1 MSKISNFMCGVALA
15 AASANAAIT
24 ASGGWFEAAYVQWEP
39 ISNAESY
46 NVYYT
51 KSGGSAVQLDDQL
64 IRTYG
69 SYVRAD
75 AIGLAPGTYT
85 LKVVPVVSGSEVS
98 SSALTTSN
106 LTVTAHDRAGFA
118 FSNSR
123 VPGAYKADGT
133 LKDDAIVLYI
143 SENTK
148 DTVTL
153 DVYTSSSKTT
163 TCTGLQ
169 GILDGFKK
177 GKDTRPLDIRIIG
190 NVTDPSTLYNGDLVI
205 ENNQNTSAYIT
216 LEGVGEDA
224 TVNGWGIRVKNAEN
238 VEIRNLGIMNVD
250 SDEGDNIGLQQ
261 SNEYVWVH
269 NCDFFYGDA
278 GSDADQKKG
287 DGALDCKKSTYVTFS
302 YNHFWDNGKSN
313 LLGLSEGTTEG
324 YYITYHHNWYDH
336 SDSRHPRVR
345 YYSAHVY
352 NNYYDG
358 NAKYGI
364 GVTMAGSIFAE
375 ANYFRNCKYP
385 MLISMQ
391 GSDVYAGGSS
401 RSSANAT
408 FSKEDGGMIKAY
420 NNTMTGTYTFIP
432 RGASTI
438 IVSGSSES
446 ASSYG
451 IDTDTDF
458 DAVVVTS
465 ASTTLSSSITSYQ
478 GSNVYSNFDTDS
490 DIMYSYTA
498 DDPGDV
504 PTQVST
510 YAGRMNGG
518 DFDWTFDNDED
529 DTSYDVDEDL
539 KAALEAYTGSLVSI
553 QGEGSVVYS
562 SSSSTAT
569 SSSSTTSSS
578 SSTTST
584 SSSSTT
590 STSSSSTATSS
601 SSSSVTTSSGFLTI
615 TSDLTHDFTEDGVV
629 SDYLDIDGNLS
640 SSKGSVTYGGT
651 TYTTCLKIES
661 STSITFTLGVSATL
675 TMVFNTDFTSYIYIN
690 GTKYYATEG
699 VVTAELEAGEY
710 EIQKGNSAYLFL
722 MIFDVE
728 EGTVQSSSSTATEES
743 SSSVDANAPSIVKHG
758 SAKSSQTVA
767 VGESIASFYFS
778 WTNATTVTV
787 DGLPDGIIYVIDEDA
802 QTVTISG
809 TPTTAGTYDYTV
821 STSGAAEDYEE
832 ATFSATFTV
841 TSSETETSSSSAETE
856 TSSSSE
862 TETSSS
868 STTETSSSSTTTT
881 ETSSSSE
888 AGSSSSTS
896 PIAAGIAAT
905 HFSVTTSG
913 RTLQISGASAGSEV
927 YVLDLQGR
935 MIASAKITQANVNL
949 SVPSSGRYMVRV
961 SNQVK
966 LVNVK

>member
-1 MSKISNFMCGVALA
+1 MSKISSFICGVALA

-39 ISNAESY
+39 ISSAESY

-51 KSGGSAVQLDDQL
+51 KSGGSAVQIDDQL

-75 AIGLAPGTYT
+75 ALGLEPGTYT

-98 SSALTTSN
+98 SSALTTSS
-106 LTVTAHDRAGFA
+106 LTVIAHDRSGFA

-143 SENTK
+143 TENNK

-169 GILDGFKK
+169 NILDGFKK

-190 NVTDPSTLYNGDLVI
+190 EITDPSTLYNGDIVI

-238 VEIRNLGIMNVD
+238 IEIRNLGIMNVD

-261 SNEYVWVH
+261 SNEYIWVH

-391 GSDVYAGGSS
+391 GSDLYAGGSS
-401 RSSANAT
+401 RSTDNAT

-420 NNTMTGTYTFIP
+420 NNTMEGTYTFIP
-432 RGASTI
+432 YGASTI
-438 IVSGSSES
+438 VVSGSSAS
-446 ASSYG
+446 ASTYG
-451 IDTDTDF
+451 IDTDADF

-490 DIMYSYTA
+490 DVMYSYTA

-518 DFDWTFDNDED
+518 DFEWTFDNDEAD
-529 DTSYDVDEDL
+529 ESYDVDEDL
-539 KAALEAYTGSLVSI
+539 KAALEAYASSLVSI
-553 QGEGSVVYS
+553 QGEGAVVYS

-569 SSSSTTSSS
+569 SSSSSANSS
-578 SSTTST
+578 SSTAT

-640 SSKGSVTYGGT
+640 SSKGDVTYNGT

-675 TMVFNTDFTSYIYIN
+675 TMVFNSDFTSYIYIN

-699 VVTAELEAGEY
+699 IVTAELEAGEY
-710 EIQKGNSAYLFL
+710 EIQKGNSAYLYL

-728 EGTVQSSSSTATEES
+728 EGTVQSSSSTETEAS
-743 SSSVDANAPSIVKHG
+743 SSTDANAPSITKHG
-758 SAKSSQTVA
+758 GASSSQTVA

-778 WTNATTVTV
+778 WENATSVTV

-809 TPTTAGTYDYTV
+809 TPTVAGIYSYTV
-821 STSGAAEDYEE
+821 STSGAASGYDE

-841 TSSETETSSSSAETE
+841 TSEDGTVSSSSEVETETSSSAETE

-868 STTETSSSSTTTT
+868 AETETSS
-881 ETSSSSE
+881 ESSSDS
-888 AGSSSSTS
+888 GSSSSTS

-913 RTLQISGASAGSEV
+913 RTLQISGAKIGSEV
-927 YVLDLQGR
+927 YVLDIQGR
-935 MIASAKITQANVNL
+935 MVANAKISQANVNL
-949 SVPSSGRYMVRV
+949 SVPSAGRYMVRI
-961 SNQVK
+961 SNQVR